1 MKGSQIVRPLPKL
14 PLLMNYIQVAMF
26 HALNKEKSE
35 NKKLHLSY
43 CLLKSTI
50 ATLEKNVKY
59 VQSH

>member
-1 MKGSQIVRPLPKL
+1 
-14 PLLMNYIQVAMF
+14 MF
-26 HALNKEKSE
+26 HALNKETSE

-59 VQSH
+59 VQSY